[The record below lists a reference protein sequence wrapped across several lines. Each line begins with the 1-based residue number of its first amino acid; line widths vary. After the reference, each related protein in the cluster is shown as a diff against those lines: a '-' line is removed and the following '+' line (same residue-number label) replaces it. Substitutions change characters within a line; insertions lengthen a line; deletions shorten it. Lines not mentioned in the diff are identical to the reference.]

1 MTDFSKSINLP
12 NTGFQMRA
20 NLSQSEQQWIEF
32 WNKKNVKEKI
42 KEKSD
47 GKKTFILHDG
57 PPYANGHIHLG
68 HALNKILKDII
79 CRSFFKLGFN
89 VNFIPGWDCH
99 GLPIEWEV
107 EELNRKKK
115 NTRMK
120 SIFLDSE
127 SKGENLRKN
136 GLRFNPMNLEDLG

>member
-115 NTRMK
+115 K
-120 SIFLDSE
+120 
-127 SKGENLRKN
+127 KQG
-136 GLRFNPMNLEDLG
+136 